1 MKHQSKSGLRVFVRG
16 RWSRAAIGAGAV
28 LGAVSAVGV
37 FAVPVAGAP
46 STSGKLTISG
56 ATQGSWEL
64 TNGNQCSV
72 SRSGPIQI
80 KLDGTVVTNPV
91 TNELGGSY
99 PTLTIG
105 QWKRNAPTHAVNLAQ
120 SKTYDIGFEDI
131 HGTSWVSGWIWL
143 GGSKFKHFGSG
154 TLTIAKSGK
163 SGTIRTE
170 VVYYSGPNEGKVDVK
185 ASWNCA

>member
-1 MKHQSKSGLRVFVRG
+1 MTGCWLTGGCTRRCGELWREQDAKLGTSALTEGRPTIPMRSKDRITVSATSSIDNSAPKVTTKEEAMKHQSKSGLRVFVRG

-105 QWKRNAPTHAVNLAQ
+105 QWKRNAPPRSQPRAIQDL
-120 SKTYDIGFEDI
+120 
-131 HGTSWVSGWIWL
+131 
-143 GGSKFKHFGSG
+143 
-154 TLTIAKSGK
+154 
-163 SGTIRTE
+163 
-170 VVYYSGPNEGKVDVK
+170 
-185 ASWNCA
+185 